1 MVQIVQLEV
10 IQEVQMT
17 VPVEVQK
24 SQIAILVEVLI
35 QEVQAQIQMAQI
47 HLITEVVAIH
57 QLQVTAHQAMAL
69 IHRQLMENNILQ
81 K

>member
-1 MVQIVQLEV
+1 MVQICQLEV
-10 IQEVQMT
+10 IQEGQMT

-35 QEVQAQIQMAQI
+35 QEVQAQI

-57 QLQVTAHQAMAL
+57 QIQVTVHQAMAL

>member
-1 MVQIVQLEV
+1 
-10 IQEVQMT
+10 MT

-35 QEVQAQIQMAQI
+35 QEVQAQI

-57 QLQVTAHQAMAL
+57 QIQVTVHQAMAL

>member
-35 QEVQAQIQMAQI
+35 QEVQAQI

-57 QLQVTAHQAMAL
+57 QIQVTVHQAMAL

>member
-10 IQEVQMT
+10 I
-17 VPVEVQK
+17 QK

-35 QEVQAQIQMAQI
+35 QEVQTQIQMAQI
-47 HLITEVVAIH
+47 HLITEAVAIH
-57 QLQVTAHQAMAL
+57 QIQVTVHQAMAL

>member
-1 MVQIVQLEV
+1 
-10 IQEVQMT
+10 MT
-17 VPVEVQK
+17 VPVEVKK

-35 QEVQAQIQMAQI
+35 QEVQAQI
-47 HLITEVVAIH
+47 HLITEEVAIH
-57 QLQVTAHQAMAL
+57 QIQVTVHQAMAL

>member
-1 MVQIVQLEV
+1 
-10 IQEVQMT
+10 MT

-47 HLITEVVAIH
+47 HLITEVVAISSDSGDSSSSDG
-57 QLQVTAHQAMAL
+57 TDSQAVDG
-69 IHRQLMENNILQ
+69 E
-81 K
+81 

>member
-10 IQEVQMT
+10 IKEVQMT

-24 SQIAILVEVLI
+24 SQIAIQVEVLI
-35 QEVQAQIQMAQI
+35 QEVQAQI
-47 HLITEVVAIH
+47 HLITEVVAIR
-57 QLQVTAHQAMAL
+57 QIQVTVHQAMAL
-69 IHRQLMENNILQ
+69 IHRQLMKNNILQ